1 MTTVGAELDDMIRT
15 NSEEFRARATHALD
29 AFPPDDRELA
39 ASMTTKYA
47 SIDTVLAGWSEQIE
61 PMYREL
67 EQKRNDARL
76 KKTLVRHFGFHD
88 NDAARMIDTMVEAR
102 KESLLQEV
110 LDNIYHSDIEEPPYQ
125 REHAAEFLSQPADEI
140 DDFGERYFDFVESIE
155 AAERHNITLCDPHAS
170 WIERQRAVS
179 AINKE
184 RQQIAEDET
193 ERLETIDKEL
203 ARLHTADPLLADI
216 LRRKMSL
223 VHLLDL
229 SSKYH
234 KQLEQHKS
242 GKDDPALR
250 LKTFEHTVAG
260 YRDDEVQRIA
270 RSHHAHSLQTL
281 SKIQAEISAIMLD
294 ICELTAAQRNS
305 LLLHFQQYTK
315 LTQEREL
322 IILIQHNR
330 TRFFEQSD

>member
-1 MTTVGAELDDMIRT
+1 MKGVGAQLDDMIRT
-15 NSEEFRARATHALD
+15 NSEEFRARATHALA
-29 AFPPDDRELA
+29 AFPVDDRELA

-47 SIDTVLAGWSEQIE
+47 SIDTVIAGWREQIE

-67 EQKRNDARL
+67 DQKRDDARL
-76 KKTLVRHFGFHD
+76 KKTLMRHFGFHD
-88 NDAARMIDTMVEAR
+88 NDAARMIDIMIESR

-125 REHAAEFLSQPADEI
+125 REHAAEFLSQPPHEI
-140 DDFGERYFDFVESIE
+140 DDFAERYFDFVESIE
-155 AAERHNITLCDPHAS
+155 AAERHHITLCDPHAS
-170 WIERQRAVS
+170 WIERQKAVI

-184 RQQIAEDET
+184 RQQVAEDEAQ
-193 ERLETIDKEL
+193 RLGTIEKEL
-203 ARLHTADPLLADI
+203 ARLQTADPLLSDI
-216 LRRKMSL
+216 LQHKMSL

-234 KQLEQHKS
+234 KQLDQHTAR
-242 GKDDPALR
+242 KDDPALR
-250 LKTFEHTVAG
+250 LKTFEHTVAA

-270 RSHHAHSLQTL
+270 KSHHAHSLQTL
-281 SKIQAEISAIMLD
+281 SKIQAELSTIMLD
-294 ICELTAAQRNS
+294 ICELSAAQRNS

-315 LTQEREL
+315 LTQEHEL

-330 TRFFEQSD
+330 TRFFEQGD